1 MFGEKGENG
10 VSMPHVL
17 GMRPYAQIPTKYARK
32 GHLMKSYNFS
42 QCFKQTKQINT
53 LCTSSYLNP

>member
-32 GHLMKSYNFS
+32 GHLMKSCYLS
-42 QCFKQTKQINT
+42 QSFKHTK
-53 LCTSSYLNP
+53 